1 MSLVLLH
8 DLLDRRAHLS
18 PDTPAIT
25 SGGHT
30 WSYAQLRDRTVAC
43 AQWLRRQGV
52 ARGDRVLTLAAG
64 HPQVAVVSY
73 AVSRIGAIHSIISD
87 QTRPFHL
94 EHILGD
100 CAPRLVLAAEDAATT
115 AASLAADG
123 SMGVAVRELD
133 EVPAVPADDEAA
145 LTAGVSVDPVALI
158 YTSGST
164 SMPKAVVSNHRQML
178 FAARAIQ
185 RRLGYRGHDS
195 VFCCLP
201 LSFDYGLY
209 QLYLSTLA
217 GARLVLGGG
226 NDAGPALLNRLRDEN
241 ITVLPAV
248 PTLAATLARLLGR
261 TGTTVQ
267 SLRLVT
273 NTGAALGV
281 ATSDRL
287 RKHVAGLGVVPM
299 FGLTECKRV
308 SIEEPN
314 ADLVRPGSVGR
325 PLPDTEAFV
334 VDRDGRRLPA
344 GETGELVVRGPHVM
358 CGYWR
363 AQELTARRFR
373 RDEVGQPL
381 LHTGDLCRLDGEG
394 NIYFVGRED
403 DVYKQNGFRVSSIEV
418 EAAAMDVPGV
428 HLAAVLPPA
437 DGRGARLFVTGPVT
451 RDALVAE
458 LGERLEQAKLP
469 GEFHVV
475 DAIPLTVAGK
485 VDKRALSGVRDTV
498 PVGGGAP

>member
-1 MSLVLLH
+1 VSLVHLH
-8 DLLDRRAHLS
+8 DLLDRRANLS
-18 PDTPAIT
+18 PDHPALT

-43 AQWLRRQGV
+43 AQWLRQQGV
-52 ARGDRVLTLAAG
+52 GRGDRVLTLAGG

-94 EHILGD
+94 AHILGD
-100 CAPRLVLAAEDAATT
+100 CAPRLVLATTDAAT
-115 AASLAADG
+115 AAAALAAERATG
-123 SMGVAVRELD
+123 VRELD
-133 EVPAVPADDEAA
+133 EIPAAPADNEAA
-145 LTAGVSVDPVALI
+145 LVPGISMDPVALI

-178 FAARAIQ
+178 FAAEAIQ
-185 RRLGYRGHDS
+185 HRLGYRSRDS

-217 GARLVLGGG
+217 GARLVLSSGE
-226 NDAGPALLNRLRDEN
+226 DAGPALLSRLRDEN

-261 TGTTVQ
+261 TGATLE

-273 NTGAALGV
+273 NTGAALGP
-281 ATSDRL
+281 ATSAQL
-287 RKHVAGLGVVPM
+287 RTHLAGLGVVPM

-314 ADLVRPGSVGR
+314 GDLVRPGSVGR

-334 VDRDGRRLPA
+334 VDPDGRRLPA

-363 AQELTARRFR
+363 APELTARRFR
-373 RDEVGQPL
+373 RDEAGQPM

-394 NIYFVGRED
+394 RIYFVGRED

-428 HLAAVLPPA
+428 HLAAVLPPT
-437 DGRGARLFVTGPVT
+437 DGRGARLFVTGPVK

-458 LGERLEQAKLP
+458 LGARLEQAKLP
-469 GEFHVV
+469 REFHVV

-485 VDKRALSGVRDTV
+485 IDKRALGGARDAV
-498 PVGGGAP
+498 PVGRGTS